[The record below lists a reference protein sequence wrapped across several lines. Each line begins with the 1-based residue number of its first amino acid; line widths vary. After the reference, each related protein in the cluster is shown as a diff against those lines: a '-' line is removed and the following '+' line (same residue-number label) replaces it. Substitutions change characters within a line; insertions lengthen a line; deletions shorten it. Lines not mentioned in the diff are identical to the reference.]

1 MTYSISPKKFS
12 VESDSASKPNN
23 HKSSSLEDSIESSKK
38 LDNLNIT
45 EDDALSIE
53 DGDVLI
59 QALCA
64 SGSENL
70 LMFTNARQTTLTLNI
85 LKLFHSVEEETA
97 TLLAVNVEAEL
108 ERLQSLRMAGTITE
122 ENYDRK
128 TECVLKSCYLQ
139 LDKNI

>member
-85 LKLFHSVEEETA
+85 FKLFKFKLPPPLSGGGDCD
-97 TLLAVNVEAEL
+97 AV
-108 ERLQSLRMAGTITE
+108 SG
-122 ENYDRK
+122 
-128 TECVLKSCYLQ
+128 ECRGRA
-139 LDKNI
+139 